1 MNKGSREGLPPQSTV
16 YVAALLILCLE
27 FAAPLSLF
35 ARQLTTPMP
44 NSNMPALLQQFDGK
58 NPPEIATVLSR
69 WAASD
74 KAGDQECLRSA
85 LGSEELLLRLNSADE
100 HARLRPDQLRVSSVL
115 AALATNQSAPARAT
129 IDFLA
134 GNAAFLADLGRQ
146 DLLLEAVRRVRPAT
160 PAMIHFFEE
169 QTRPD
174 AANLY
179 LAMDCL
185 VDNGS
190 EPAAALI
197 EKILG
202 DRHQEPENVQG
213 WMRDSI
219 LAHRNDGP
227 LLKACDNLLRGP
239 ALSQPLKQSLVEAL
253 FDYKPE
259 EWYNPDSKPPR
270 PPDRSQASP
279 AARATLRNIAEW
291 VSRQPWLP
299 PGLRAKVREQI
310 SHLK

>member
-197 EKILG
+197 EKIFGRSPPGAGKRPRLDARLHPCPSQRRPASKG
-202 DRHQEPENVQG
+202 LRQPSARPRSFAAFEAIPCRSSFRLQTRGMVQS
-213 WMRDSI
+213 RQQ
-219 LAHRNDGP
+219 A
-227 LLKACDNLLRGP
+227 
-239 ALSQPLKQSLVEAL
+239 
-253 FDYKPE
+253 
-259 EWYNPDSKPPR
+259 
-270 PPDRSQASP
+270 ASP
-279 AARATLRNIAEW
+279 
-291 VSRQPWLP
+291 SRPFASQSRRP
-299 PGLRAKVREQI
+299 RHFAQH
-310 SHLK
+310 S